1 LYEKALSWRSAME
14 GARERVIIEDAEGR
28 PEWTHE
34 DEFLSQ
40 ISDEA
45 RAFEDTHGEQ
55 AAMRFFKVAK
65 GEGTP
70 LQDEMLDT
78 WLTEQADTLT
88 AQTRAQHRT
97 AATAFVAWAGQG
109 IFIEEVGRRRAG
121 EFVSERLLAV
131 SNGLSRKTARRYVS
145 SLSSLWTWLIARGF
159 ASDNPWKGQGIGK
172 KSKRGKERRRRQWTD
187 TALVKVLSSAYT
199 PRYTATLHDLI
210 RLALVTGARLDELC
224 SIQVKDAHKREDGWW
239 ITIREG
245 KTEAAVREVP
255 VHDSTAH
262 MLERRCR
269 QSKDAFVFD
278 GLLPGGPDKKRS
290 WNVSKAFG
298 HYTKSLDLGEQRQ
311 VFHALRNT
319 FTEAMEAVEVP
330 ESTTKLII
338 GHKRAS
344 LTYGHYSKGERV
356 KLREHINKL
365 HYADDVMR
373 LIRGV
378 APMTLQ
384 QRKHRTRRKTKK

>member
-1 LYEKALSWRSAME
+1 
-14 GARERVIIEDAEGR
+14 
-28 PEWTHE
+28 
-34 DEFLSQ
+34 
-40 ISDEA
+40 
-45 RAFEDTHGEQ
+45 
-55 AAMRFFKVAK
+55 
-65 GEGTP
+65 
-70 LQDEMLDT
+70 
-78 WLTEQADTLT
+78 
-88 AQTRAQHRT
+88 
-97 AATAFVAWAGQG
+97 
-109 IFIEEVGRRRAG
+109 
-121 EFVSERLLAV
+121 
-131 SNGLSRKTARRYVS
+131 
-145 SLSSLWTWLIARGF
+145 
-159 ASDNPWKGQGIGK
+159 
-172 KSKRGKERRRRQWTD
+172 
-187 TALVKVLSSAYT
+187 
-199 PRYTATLHDLI
+199 
-210 RLALVTGARLDELC
+210 
-224 SIQVKDAHKREDGWW
+224 
-239 ITIREG
+239 
-245 KTEAAVREVP
+245 
-255 VHDSTAH
+255 

>member
-159 ASDNPWKGQGIGK
+159 ASDNPWKGQGIAK
-172 KSKRGKERRRRQWTD
+172 KSKRGEERRRPSMDGHR
-187 TALVKVLSSAYT
+187 
-199 PRYTATLHDLI
+199 PREGFEQCLHATLHSHP
-210 RLALVTGARLDELC
+210 T
-224 SIQVKDAHKREDGWW
+224 
-239 ITIREG
+239 
-245 KTEAAVREVP
+245 
-255 VHDSTAH
+255 
-262 MLERRCR
+262 
-269 QSKDAFVFD
+269 
-278 GLLPGGPDKKRS
+278 
-290 WNVSKAFG
+290 
-298 HYTKSLDLGEQRQ
+298 
-311 VFHALRNT
+311 
-319 FTEAMEAVEVP
+319 
-330 ESTTKLII
+330 
-338 GHKRAS
+338 
-344 LTYGHYSKGERV
+344 
-356 KLREHINKL
+356 
-365 HYADDVMR
+365 
-373 LIRGV
+373 
-378 APMTLQ
+378 
-384 QRKHRTRRKTKK
+384 